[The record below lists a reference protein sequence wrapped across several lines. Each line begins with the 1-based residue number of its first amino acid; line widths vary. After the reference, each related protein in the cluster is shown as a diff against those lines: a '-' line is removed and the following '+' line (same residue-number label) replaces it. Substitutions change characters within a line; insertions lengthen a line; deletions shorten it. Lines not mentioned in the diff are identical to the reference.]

1 MTTPQ
6 ITLSKFT
13 VFFDKLFITFSI
25 LRKCAVKSQTYSPPL
40 RRSLKTIP
48 PNAPFG
54 PPLSPLPLPVLS
66 YFNQVSSWQSSQL
79 FFPTNSFAILSK
91 RLPTNKIIQK
101 IESQTRRQMKAQC
114 HNYRISPIIFLL
126 LSQWYFPK
134 CVNCISPNESIV
146 FLLLC
151 QLYFSKCITCISPT
165 VPTVFLLMCQLYFSL
180 LMVLVGLGSCVSWCG
195 VSSAEWMMGPATA
208 EHPH

>member
-1 MTTPQ
+1 MWLLWFRFWVWYFSNHMNTPQ

-13 VFFDKLFITFSI
+13 VFFDNLFTFCI
-25 LRKCAVKSQTYSPPL
+25 LQNCAVKSKTYSPLL

-114 HNYRISPIIFLL
+114 HNYRISPI
-126 LSQWYFPK
+126 
-134 CVNCISPNESIV
+134 V
-146 FLLLC
+146 FLLMS
-151 QLYFSKCITCISPT
+151 QLYFSHCANCISPT
-165 VPTVFLLMCQLYFSL
+165 VPIVFLQMYQLYFSL

-208 EHPH
+208 EHHH